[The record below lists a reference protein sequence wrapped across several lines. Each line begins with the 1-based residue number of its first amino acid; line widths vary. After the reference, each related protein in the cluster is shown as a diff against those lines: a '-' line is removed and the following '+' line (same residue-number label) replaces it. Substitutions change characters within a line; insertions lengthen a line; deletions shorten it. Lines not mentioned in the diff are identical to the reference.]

1 MIEFVR
7 HLLGLLK
14 HLPELVESGGTLL
27 VCAIVFV
34 ETGLFVGFVLPGDS
48 LLVIAGVVAAKSLHV
63 HLSSLLMFVTPCV
76 IAGDQVGYWVGRRA
90 GESLYRREDSRFFK
104 RRHLQQAHEFY
115 EKNGGK
121 AVIMAKFVPIIRTF
135 CPPVAGA
142 ASMKYSRYLAYDVAA
157 AFLWVWGLVLFGY
170 LVVTKI
176 PGADKYVN
184 PIILGVIVVSLIPAA
199 YHAWKA
205 RSGNPTMAG
214 K

>member
-1 MIEFVR
+1 
-7 HLLGLLK
+7 
-14 HLPELVESGGTLL
+14 

-48 LLVIAGVVAAKSLHV
+48 LLVIAGGVAAKSMHV
-63 HLSSLLMFVTPCV
+63 HLSSLLLYVTPCV

-90 GESLYRREDSRFFK
+90 GQSLYRREDSRFFK
-104 RRHLQQAHEFY
+104 RKHLQAAHEFY
-115 EKNGGK
+115 EKHGGK
-121 AVIMAKFVPIIRTF
+121 AIIIAKFAPIIRTF

-142 ASMKYSRYLAYDVAA
+142 AEMKYSRYLAYDIAG

-184 PIILGVIVVSLIPAA
+184 PIVVAVIVVSLIPAA

-205 RSGNPTMAG
+205 RFGGAAAS